1 MTIAQQSTTAPTNT
15 FRRKPTWPSR
25 KQTNYCTAQPFPES
39 CVQGT
44 ELHSTHA
51 QTESSFRQTGAVT
64 WHLLTEMQKHSPKV
78 S

>member
-1 MTIAQQSTTAPTNT
+1 MTIAHQSTTAPTNT

-39 CVQGT
+39 YVQGT
-44 ELHSTHA
+44 ELHSTHT
-51 QTESSFRQTGAVT
+51 QTECSFRQTGAVT